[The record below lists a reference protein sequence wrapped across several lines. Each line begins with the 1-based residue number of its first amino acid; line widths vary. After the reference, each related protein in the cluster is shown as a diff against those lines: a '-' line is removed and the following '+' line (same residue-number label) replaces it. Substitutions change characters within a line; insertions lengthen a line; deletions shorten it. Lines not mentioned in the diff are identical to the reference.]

1 MQFKGDALNSKG
13 AMKMQ
18 QKTIT
23 NNPQERAL
31 IEKIRTLAPEK
42 IAEVE
47 DFVNFLSLRYQDRRL
62 IRASNRLAED
72 AFQKVW
78 DNSGDDEYDRL

>member
-1 MQFKGDALNSKG
+1 MLQE
-13 AMKMQ
+13 
-18 QKTIT
+18 TIT
-23 NNPQERAL
+23 SSPQERVL

-47 DFVNFLSLRYQDRRL
+47 DFVDFLSLKDQDHGL

-72 AFQKVW
+72 AFKKVW
-78 DNSGDDEYDRL
+78 DNPEDDEYDRL